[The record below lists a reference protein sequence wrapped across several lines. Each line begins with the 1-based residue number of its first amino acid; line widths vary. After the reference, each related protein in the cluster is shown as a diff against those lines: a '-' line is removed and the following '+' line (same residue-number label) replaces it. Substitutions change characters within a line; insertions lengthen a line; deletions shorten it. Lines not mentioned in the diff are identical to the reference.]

1 MAFNNT
7 GTVGVGSGTLAISS
21 GGVNTGVFT
30 NAPGTTISFPN
41 NYALSSGSQLTG
53 IISTGGTAYAEWKY
67 RLLKCDTGWGNIG
80 GQRCHHRHDELD
92 ERAVGGRGN
101 IDNGDQWGVEHG
113 RSGTLQLFGA
123 LTNAGTVNWTGT
135 GNLEIYNGYSYTGGI
150 NNLAGAVFNAQN
162 DQSITCACYG
172 NEYFNNA
179 GLFLKSPTTGTTTI
193 GVAFNRYWNGGCGK
207 RDVEFS

>member
-1 MAFNNT
+1 MNWTSGQLGAGAT
-7 GTVGVGSGTLAISS
+7 LTVATNGVLNM
-21 GGVNTGVFT
+21 GG
-30 NAPGTTISFPN
+30 
-41 NYALSSGSQLTG
+41 
-53 IISTGGTAYAEWKY
+53 
-67 RLLKCDTGWGNIG
+67 
-80 GQRCHHRHDELD
+80 
-92 ERAVGGRGN
+92 
-101 IDNGDQWGVEHG
+101 
-113 RSGTLQLFGA
+113 SGTLQLFGA

-193 GVAFNRYWNGGCGK
+193 GVAFNNTGTVGVGSGTLAISSGGVNTGVFTNAPGTTISFPNNYALSSGSQLTGIIIYWWHAYAEWKYRLLKCDTGWGNIGGQRCHHRHDELDERAAWGPGQH
-207 RDVEFS
+207 